1 MPKDIK
7 AEFGRLMRLSR
18 DAKGMSRATL
28 AMRLGISPKTIQ
40 SWEMGRTFIERLDLI
55 PQLEAELECSL
66 STLIAKATGA
76 TVAVGAGVGAT
87 ATATAGVGMGII
99 SSPGFG
105 GGLALSEA
113 AEAMVYDEH
122 QMGSA
127 SQQRLLT
134 RPGPL
139 SLKFNLTT
147 AASMATN
154 DEADKMEVDWVSV
167 PMLKPSAVLNPV
179 FEIQPKDIIRQVI
192 IPREWVPR
200 AGVLVS
206 VRMGDSA
213 MMPMIP
219 LGATVII
226 DLRPLSLEKAL
237 GKIAALD
244 FSGKG
249 LRIRQVKRDMAGER
263 YFGASIMEHGRAQ
276 MQIRLGKGDRI
287 LGEVIGVLASIC

>member
-66 STLIAKATGA
+66 SALIAKATGA
-76 TVAVGAGVGAT
+76 TVVPASGNGDNDNGNDHDSVCMV
-87 ATATAGVGMGII
+87 
-99 SSPGFG
+99 
-105 GGLALSEA
+105 LA
-113 AEAMVYDEH
+113 EH
-122 QMGSA
+122 QMGVA
-127 SQQRLLT
+127 SQQKILT

-139 SLKFNLTT
+139 SPRFTLTT
-147 AASMATN
+147 AASIASDDN
-154 DEADKMEVDWVSV
+154 ADRFELEWVSV
-167 PMLKPSAVLNPV
+167 PMLKPGAVLNPV
-179 FEIQPKDIIRQVI
+179 FEIQPRDVIKHVI

-200 AGVLVS
+200 AGVLVA

-226 DLRPLSLEKAL
+226 DLRPVPMDKAISR
-237 GKIAALD
+237 IAALD
-244 FSGKG
+244 FAGKG
-249 LRIRQVKRDMAGER
+249 LRIRRVVRDMAGEK
-263 YFGASIMEHGRAQ
+263 YYGASITEHGRAQ
-276 MQIRLGKGDRI
+276 IQVRPNKGDRV
-287 LGEVIGVLASIC
+287 LGEVIGVLAAIA

>member
-7 AEFGRLMRLSR
+7 AEFGRLMRMSR

-76 TVAVGAGVGAT
+76 TVNNTMTTAAT
-87 ATATAGVGMGII
+87 
-99 SSPGFG
+99 
-105 GGLALSEA
+105 GLHAAQESLS
-113 AEAMVYDEH
+113 VDEH

-127 SQQRLLT
+127 SQQKLLT

-139 SLKFNLTT
+139 SPKFTLTT
-147 AASMATN
+147 AAAV
-154 DEADKMEVDWVSV
+154 AMEGESEKLEIEWVSV
-167 PMLKPSAVLNPV
+167 PMLKPTAILNPI
-179 FEIQPKDIIRQVI
+179 FETQPKDILRHVI

-200 AGVLVS
+200 AGVLVA

-219 LGATVII
+219 LGATVVI
-226 DLRPLSLEKAL
+226 DLRPIPLDKAL
-237 GKIAALD
+237 SRIAALD
-244 FSGKG
+244 FAGKG
-249 LRIRQVKRDMAGER
+249 LRIRRVVRDMAGER
-263 YFGASIMEHGRAQ
+263 YFGASVTEHGRAQ
-276 MQIRLGKGDRI
+276 MQIRPGKGDRI
-287 LGEVIGVLASIC
+287 LGEVIGVLAAIS

>member
-76 TVAVGAGVGAT
+76 TVGAVQ
-87 ATATAGVGMGII
+87 
-99 SSPGFG
+99 
-105 GGLALSEA
+105 EA
-113 AEAMVYDEH
+113 PIMNLEEH

-127 SQQRLLT
+127 SQQKLLT

-139 SLKFNLTT
+139 SPKFNLTT
-147 AASMATN
+147 AASVALN
-154 DEADKMEVDWVSV
+154 GDADKFEVEWVSV
-167 PMLKPSAVLNPV
+167 PMVKPAAVLNPV
-179 FEIQPKDIIRQVI
+179 FELQPKDIIRHVI

-200 AGVLVS
+200 AGVLVAI
-206 VRMGDSA
+206 RMGDSA

-219 LGATVII
+219 LGSTVVI
-226 DLRPLSLEKAL
+226 DLRPVPLEKAL
-237 GKIAALD
+237 SHIAAVD
-244 FSGKG
+244 FVGKG
-249 LRIRQVKRDMAGER
+249 LRIRRVVRDMAGER
-263 YFGASIMEHGRAQ
+263 YYGASITEHGRAQ
-276 MQIRLGKGDRI
+276 MPIRPNKGDRI
-287 LGEVIGVLASIC
+287 LGEVIGVMASVC

>member
-28 AMRLGISPKTIQ
+28 AVRLGISPKTIQ

-66 STLIAKATGA
+66 SSLIARATGA
-76 TVAVGAGVGAT
+76 TAAGAVVPPDARTDLEAHTMGA
-87 ATATAGVGMGII
+87 
-99 SSPGFG
+99 
-105 GGLALSEA
+105 
-113 AEAMVYDEH
+113 
-122 QMGSA
+122 A

-139 SLKFNLTT
+139 SPKFSLTS
-147 AASMATN
+147 AAALSMN
-154 DEADKMEVDWVSV
+154 GEAELLEAEWVSV
-167 PMLKPSAVLNPV
+167 PLLKPASVLGRV
-179 FEIQPKDIIRQVI
+179 FEIQPKDILRHIL

-200 AGVLVS
+200 AGVLVA

-226 DLRPLSLEKAL
+226 DMRPIALDKAL

-244 FSGKG
+244 FAGKG
-249 LRIRQVKRDMAGER
+249 LRIRKVVRGDSAAER
-263 YFGASIMEHGRAQ
+263 YFGASITEHGRAQ
-276 MQIRLGKGDRI
+276 MPIRPGKDDRV
-287 LGEVIGVLASIC
+287 LGEVIGVLAAIN

>member
-76 TVAVGAGVGAT
+76 TVAVGAG
-87 ATATAGVGMGII
+87 AGSALSLASGQ
-99 SSPGFG
+99 SFS
-105 GGLALSEA
+105 GGLAYSEA
-113 AEAMVYDEH
+113 ADAMVYDEH

-147 AASMATN
+147 AASMAVN
-154 DEADKMEVDWVSV
+154 GEADKMEVDWVSV

-244 FSGKG
+244 FAGKG

-276 MQIRLGKGDRI
+276 MQIRLGKGDRV
-287 LGEVIGVLASIC
+287 LGEVIGVLAPMC

>member
-76 TVAVGAGVGAT
+76 TVAPGPNVAQAGMQQEAP
-87 ATATAGVGMGII
+87 AG
-99 SSPGFG
+99 
-105 GGLALSEA
+105 L
-113 AEAMVYDEH
+113 DEH
-122 QMGSA
+122 QMGTA
-127 SQQRLLT
+127 SQQKLLT

-139 SLKFNLTT
+139 SPKFTLTT
-147 AASMATN
+147 AASVASN
-154 DEADKMEVDWVSV
+154 GDADKLEIEWVSV
-167 PMLKPSAVLNPV
+167 PLLKPGAVLNPV
-179 FEIQPKDIIRQVI
+179 FELQPRDVLKHVL

-200 AGVLVS
+200 AGVLVA

-226 DLRPLSLEKAL
+226 DLRPMPLDKAISR
-237 GKIAALD
+237 IAALD
-244 FSGKG
+244 FAGKG
-249 LRIRQVKRDMAGER
+249 LRIRRVVRDMAGER
-263 YFGASIMEHGRAQ
+263 YFGASITEHGRAQ
-276 MQIRLGKGDRI
+276 IQIRPSKGDRV
-287 LGEVIGVLASIC
+287 LGEVIGVLASVC

>member
-66 STLIAKATGA
+66 SALIARATGA
-76 TVAVGAGVGAT
+76 TVANNS
-87 ATATAGVGMGII
+87 I
-99 SSPGFG
+99 G
-105 GGLALSEA
+105 GPFVNASVESGNG
-113 AEAMVYDEH
+113 EH

-127 SQQRLLT
+127 SQQKLLT

-139 SLKFNLTT
+139 SPKFTLT
-147 AASMATN
+147 AAASAALGNET
-154 DEADKMEVDWVSV
+154 DRYEAEWVSV
-167 PMLKPSAVLNPV
+167 PMLKPSAVLNPI
-179 FEIQPKDIIRQVI
+179 FETQPKDILRHVI

-200 AGVLVS
+200 AGVLVA

-226 DLRPLSLEKAL
+226 DLRPMSMDKAL
-237 GKIAALD
+237 SRICAID
-244 FSGKG
+244 FVGKG
-249 LRIRQVKRDMAGER
+249 LRIRRVVRDMAGER

-276 MQIRLGKGDRI
+276 MQLRPGKGDRI
-287 LGEVIGVLASIC
+287 LGEIIGVQAAVS

>member
-76 TVAVGAGVGAT
+76 TVA
-87 ATATAGVGMGII
+87 
-99 SSPGFG
+99 SPQPAPEVIGNG
-105 GGLALSEA
+105 NTND
-113 AEAMVYDEH
+113 M
-122 QMGSA
+122 QMGTA
-127 SQQRLLT
+127 SQQKLLT

-139 SLKFNLTT
+139 SPKFNLST
-147 AASMATN
+147 AAAIAAN
-154 DEADKMEVDWVSV
+154 GDAEKFEIEWVSV
-167 PMLKPSAVLNPV
+167 PLMKPNAVLSPI
-179 FEIQPKDIIRQVI
+179 FETQPKDIIRHVI

-200 AGVLVS
+200 AGVLVA

-219 LGATVII
+219 LGATVVI
-226 DLRPLSLEKAL
+226 DLRPIPLEKAL
-237 GKIAALD
+237 SRIAALE
-244 FSGKG
+244 FAGKG
-249 LRIRQVKRDMAGER
+249 LRIRRVVRDMAGER
-263 YFGASIMEHGRAQ
+263 YFGASMTEHGRAQ
-276 MQIRLGKGDRI
+276 MQIRPNKRDRI

>member
-66 STLIAKATGA
+66 STLIARATGA
-76 TVAVGAGVGAT
+76 TVA
-87 ATATAGVGMGII
+87 
-99 SSPGFG
+99 
-105 GGLALSEA
+105 
-113 AEAMVYDEH
+113 AEDRPPAIEEH
-122 QMGSA
+122 QMGLA

-139 SLKFNLTT
+139 SPKFTLADAS
-147 AASMATN
+147 AAAGDSEDM
-154 DEADKMEVDWVSV
+154 EAEWVSV
-167 PMLKPSAVLNPV
+167 PLLKPAALLGPV
-179 FEIQPKDIIRQVI
+179 FEIQPKDIIKHI
-192 IPREWVPR
+192 LIPREWVPR
-200 AGVLVS
+200 AGVLVA

-219 LGATVII
+219 LGATV
-226 DLRPLSLEKAL
+226 
-237 GKIAALD
+237 
-244 FSGKG
+244 
-249 LRIRQVKRDMAGER
+249 
-263 YFGASIMEHGRAQ
+263 
-276 MQIRLGKGDRI
+276 
-287 LGEVIGVLASIC
+287 

>member
-66 STLIAKATGA
+66 SSLIAKATGA
-76 TVAVGAGVGAT
+76 TVAGIAAPVG
-87 ATATAGVGMGII
+87 
-99 SSPGFG
+99 SP
-105 GGLALSEA
+105 EPHA
-113 AEAMVYDEH
+113 AFEEL

-139 SLKFNLTT
+139 SPKFTLST
-147 AASMATN
+147 AAAAAFN
-154 DEADKMEVDWVSV
+154 GDGDKLEIEWVSV
-167 PMLKPSAVLNPV
+167 PLLKPAALLSPV
-179 FEIQPKDIIRQVI
+179 FETQPRDILRHVL

-200 AGVLVS
+200 AGVLVA

-219 LGATVII
+219 LGATVVV
-226 DLRPLSLEKAL
+226 DLRPVPLEKAL

-244 FSGKG
+244 FVGKG
-249 LRIRQVKRDMAGER
+249 LRIRQVRRDMAGER
-263 YFGASIMEHGRAQ
+263 YFGASITEHGRAQ
-276 MQIRLGKGDRI
+276 MPIREPKGDRI
-287 LGEVIGVLASIC
+287 LGEVVGVLAQLS

>member
-76 TVAVGAGVGAT
+76 TVNNTLTTSVNHPIAGEVT
-87 ATATAGVGMGII
+87 GM
-99 SSPGFG
+99 
-105 GGLALSEA
+105 
-113 AEAMVYDEH
+113 DEH

-127 SQQRLLT
+127 SQQKLLT

-139 SLKFNLTT
+139 SPKFHLTT
-147 AASMATN
+147 AAAVAAN
-154 DEADKMEVDWVSV
+154 GEAEKLEIEWVSV
-167 PMLKPSAVLNPV
+167 PMLKPGAVLNPI
-179 FEIQPKDIIRQVI
+179 FETQPKDILRHVI

-200 AGVLVS
+200 AGVLVA

-226 DLRPLSLEKAL
+226 DLRPVPLDKAL
-237 GKIAALD
+237 SRIAALD
-244 FSGKG
+244 FAGKG
-249 LRIRQVKRDMAGER
+249 LRIRRVVRDMAGER
-263 YFGASIMEHGRAQ
+263 YFGASITEHGRAQ
-276 MQIRLGKGDRI
+276 MQIRPNKGDRV
-287 LGEVIGVLASIC
+287 LGEVIGVLASIS

>member
-76 TVAVGAGVGAT
+76 TAT
-87 ATATAGVGMGII
+87 APAAPAPIEQPVG
-99 SSPGFG
+99 
-105 GGLALSEA
+105 E
-113 AEAMVYDEH
+113 EV

-127 SQQRLLT
+127 SQQKLLT

-139 SLKFNLTT
+139 SPKFNLTT
-147 AASMATN
+147 AAAIASN
-154 DEADKMEVDWVSV
+154 GDADKFEFEWVSV
-167 PMLKPSAVLNPV
+167 PMLKPTAVLNPI
-179 FEIQPKDIIRQVI
+179 FETQPKDILRHVI

-200 AGVLVS
+200 AGVLVA

-213 MMPMIP
+213 MMPMVP
-219 LGATVII
+219 LGATVVI
-226 DLRPLSLEKAL
+226 DLRPVPMEKAL
-237 GKIAALD
+237 SRIAAIE
-244 FSGKG
+244 FAGKG
-249 LRIRQVKRDMAGER
+249 LRIRRVVRDMAGER
-263 YFGASIMEHGRAQ
+263 YFGASITEHGRAQ
-276 MQIRLGKGDRI
+276 MQIRPSKGDRI
-287 LGEVIGVLASIC
+287 LGEVIGVLAAIV

>member
-76 TVAVGAGVGAT
+76 TVGTAANPAETST
-87 ATATAGVGMGII
+87 AT
-99 SSPGFG
+99 
-105 GGLALSEA
+105 L
-113 AEAMVYDEH
+113 DEH

-139 SLKFNLTT
+139 SPKFTLTT
-147 AASMATN
+147 AAAIAAN
-154 DEADKMEVDWVSV
+154 GDGDKFEIEWVSV
-167 PMLKPSAVLNPV
+167 PMLKTGAVLSPI
-179 FEIQPKDIIRQVI
+179 FETQPKDILRHVI

-200 AGVLVS
+200 AGVLVA

-226 DLRPLSLEKAL
+226 DLRPIPLDKAL

-244 FSGKG
+244 LAGKG
-249 LRIRQVKRDMAGER
+249 LRIRKVVRGDSANER
-263 YFGASIMEHGRAQ
+263 YFGASIHEHGRAQ
-276 MQIRLGKGDRI
+276 MPIRTNKNDRV
-287 LGEVIGVLASIC
+287 LGEVVGVLAPIN

>member
-7 AEFGRLMRLSR
+7 AEFGRLMRMSR

-76 TVAVGAGVGAT
+76 TVGSNGNGNGNGNGDGHGNG
-87 ATATAGVGMGII
+87 TAGYPEPLGQV
-99 SSPGFG
+99 
-105 GGLALSEA
+105 
-113 AEAMVYDEH
+113 VDEH
-122 QMGSA
+122 QMGTA

-139 SLKFNLTT
+139 SPKFTLTT
-147 AASMATN
+147 AASVASN
-154 DEADKMEVDWVSV
+154 GDAERFEIEWVSV
-167 PMLKPSAVLNPV
+167 PMLKPGAVLNPV
-179 FEIQPKDIIRQVI
+179 SETQPKDILRHVI

-200 AGVLVS
+200 AGVLVA

-226 DLRPLSLEKAL
+226 DLRPIPLDKAISR
-237 GKIAALD
+237 IAALD
-244 FSGKG
+244 FAGKG
-249 LRIRQVKRDMAGER
+249 LRIRRVVRDMAGER
-263 YFGASIMEHGRAQ
+263 YYGASITEHGRAQ
-276 MQIRLGKGDRI
+276 IQIRPNKGDRI
-287 LGEVIGVLASIC
+287 LGEVIGVLAPIS

>member
-66 STLIAKATGA
+66 SALIAKATGA
-76 TVAVGAGVGAT
+76 TVSTG
-87 ATATAGVGMGII
+87 
-99 SSPGFG
+99 P
-105 GGLALSEA
+105 A
-113 AEAMVYDEH
+113 APELNET
-122 QMGSA
+122 QMGAA
-127 SQQRLLT
+127 SQQKLLT

-139 SLKFNLTT
+139 SPKFTLATSSQ
-147 AASMATN
+147 AAAE
-154 DEADKMEVDWVSV
+154 DAEKLEVEWVSV
-167 PMLKPSAVLNPV
+167 PLLKPGAVLSPV
-179 FEIQPKDIIRQVI
+179 FEIQPRDIIRHVI

-200 AGVLVS
+200 AGVLVA

-226 DLRPLSLEKAL
+226 DLRPVPMEKAL
-237 GKIAALD
+237 SRVCALD
-244 FSGKG
+244 LSGKG
-249 LRIRQVKRDMAGER
+249 LRIRRVVRDMAGER
-263 YFGASIMEHGRAQ
+263 YYGASITEHGRAQ
-276 MQIRLGKGDRI
+276 IQIRPGKGDRI
-287 LGEVIGVLASIC
+287 LGEVIGILAQTV

>member
-28 AMRLGISPKTIQ
+28 AVRLGISPKTIQ

-76 TVAVGAGVGAT
+76 STGAMAV
-87 ATATAGVGMGII
+87 
-99 SSPGFG
+99 SQ
-105 GGLALSEA
+105 EA
-113 AEAMVYDEH
+113 AVPDEH
-122 QMGSA
+122 QMGTA
-127 SQQRLLT
+127 SQQKLLT

-139 SLKFNLTT
+139 SPKFNLTT
-147 AASMATN
+147 AAAVAVN
-154 DEADKMEVDWVSV
+154 GDADKFEAEWVSV
-167 PMLKPSAVLNPV
+167 PMLKPGAVINPIS
-179 FEIQPKDIIRQVI
+179 ETQPKDILRHVI

-200 AGVLVS
+200 AGVLIA

-219 LGATVII
+219 LGATVVI
-226 DLRPLSLEKAL
+226 DLRPIPLEKAL
-237 GKIAALD
+237 SRIAALD
-244 FSGKG
+244 FAGKG
-249 LRIRQVKRDMAGER
+249 LRIRRVVRDMAGER
-263 YFGASIMEHGRAQ
+263 YFGASITEHGRAQ
-276 MQIRLGKGDRI
+276 MQIRPNKGDRV
-287 LGEVIGVLASIC
+287 LGEVIGVQASIT

>member
-66 STLIAKATGA
+66 SSLIARATGA
-76 TVAVGAGVGAT
+76 TVGASASQYGLIDGN
-87 ATATAGVGMGII
+87 AG
-99 SSPGFG
+99 
-105 GGLALSEA
+105 L
-113 AEAMVYDEH
+113 DQH
-122 QMGSA
+122 QMGAA
-127 SQQRLLT
+127 SQQKLMT

-139 SLKFNLTT
+139 SPRFTLAT
-147 AASMATN
+147 AASVAAN
-154 DEADKMEVDWVSV
+154 EAPENFEVEWVSV

-179 FEIQPKDIIRQVI
+179 FATQPKDVIRHVI

-200 AGVLVS
+200 AGVLVA

-219 LGATVII
+219 LGATVIL
-226 DLRPLSLEKAL
+226 DLRPMSLDRALSR
-237 GKIAALD
+237 IAAID
-244 FSGKG
+244 YVGKG
-249 LRIRQVKRDMAGER
+249 LRIRRVVRDMAGER
-263 YFGASIMEHGRAQ
+263 YYGASITEHGRAQ
-276 MQIRLGKGDRI
+276 IPIRPGKGDRV
-287 LGEVIGVLASIC
+287 LGEVIGVMASVC

>member
-1 MPKDIK
+1 MAKDIK

-66 STLIAKATGA
+66 SSLIARATGA
-76 TVAVGAGVGAT
+76 ANSPPPASAASGMPGTLSAMAASPSFPADTVSTAMAVEGHH
-87 ATATAGVGMGII
+87 
-99 SSPGFG
+99 
-105 GGLALSEA
+105 L
-113 AEAMVYDEH
+113 
-122 QMGSA
+122 MGSA

-139 SLKFNLTT
+139 SPKFTL
-147 AASMATN
+147 APAHAQGVSAF
-154 DEADKMEVDWVSV
+154 DSERLELEWVSL
-167 PMLKPSAVLNPV
+167 PMVKPGAALNPV
-179 FEIQPKDIIRQVI
+179 FEIQPKDILRHVI

-200 AGVLVS
+200 AGVLVA

-219 LGATVII
+219 LGAIVVI
-226 DLRPLSLEKAL
+226 DLRPLALDKTL
-237 GKIAALD
+237 GKVAALD

-249 LRIRQVKRDMAGER
+249 LRIRKVVRGETTGER
-263 YFGASIMEHGRAQ
+263 YFGASVTDHGRAR
-276 MQIRLGKGDRI
+276 MPIRPDKGDRV
-287 LGEVIGVLASIC
+287 LGEVVGILAPVG

>member
-76 TVAVGAGVGAT
+76 TVASPQPVPEVAGNGNGNASDV
-87 ATATAGVGMGII
+87 
-99 SSPGFG
+99 
-105 GGLALSEA
+105 
-113 AEAMVYDEH
+113 

-127 SQQRLLT
+127 SQQKLLT

-139 SLKFNLTT
+139 SPKFNLST
-147 AASMATN
+147 AAAIAAN
-154 DEADKMEVDWVSV
+154 GDAEKFEIEWVSV
-167 PMLKPSAVLNPV
+167 PLMKPNAVLSPI
-179 FEIQPKDIIRQVI
+179 FETQPKDILRHVI

-200 AGVLVS
+200 AGVLVA

-219 LGATVII
+219 LGATVVI
-226 DLRPLSLEKAL
+226 DLRPIPLEKAL
-237 GKIAALD
+237 SRIAALE
-244 FSGKG
+244 FAGKG
-249 LRIRQVKRDMAGER
+249 LRIRRVVREMGNDR
-263 YFGASIMEHGRAQ
+263 YYGASITEHGRAQ
-276 MQIRLGKGDRI
+276 IQLRTEKGDRI
-287 LGEVIGVLASIC
+287 LGEVIGILAPVS

>member
-76 TVAVGAGVGAT
+76 IVSGSVPVGTGTSGSLSPQVDAGVTFEG
-87 ATATAGVGMGII
+87 
-99 SSPGFG
+99 
-105 GGLALSEA
+105 
-113 AEAMVYDEH
+113 H
-122 QMGSA
+122 QMGMA
-127 SQQRLLT
+127 SQQRLMT

-139 SLKFNLTT
+139 SLKFNLTS
-147 AASMATN
+147 AAAVAMDN
-154 DEADKMEVDWVSV
+154 EVEKFEVEWVSV
-167 PMLKPSAVLNPV
+167 PMLKPSAVLNPI

-192 IPREWVPR
+192 IPQEWVPR
-200 AGVLVS
+200 AGVLVA

-219 LGATVII
+219 LGAIVII
-226 DLRPLSLEKAL
+226 DLRPLPLEKAL
-237 GKIAALD
+237 GKITAL
-244 FSGKG
+244 
-249 LRIRQVKRDMAGER
+249 
-263 YFGASIMEHGRAQ
+263 
-276 MQIRLGKGDRI
+276 
-287 LGEVIGVLASIC
+287 

>member
-28 AMRLGISPKTIQ
+28 AVRLGISPKTIQ

-66 STLIAKATGA
+66 SSLIAKATGA
-76 TVAVGAGVGAT
+76 TVANTLAVPEAQVADFAAHSMGA
-87 ATATAGVGMGII
+87 
-99 SSPGFG
+99 
-105 GGLALSEA
+105 
-113 AEAMVYDEH
+113 
-122 QMGSA
+122 A

-139 SLKFNLTT
+139 SPKFSLTS
-147 AASMATN
+147 AAAVSLGGESELL
-154 DEADKMEVDWVSV
+154 EAEWVSV
-167 PMLKPSAVLNPV
+167 PLLKPAAVLGPV
-179 FEIQPKDIIRQVI
+179 FEIQPKDIVRHIL

-200 AGVLVS
+200 AGVLAA

-219 LGATVII
+219 LGATVVL
-226 DLRPLSLEKAL
+226 DLRAVPLEKAL
-237 GKIAALD
+237 GRTVAID
-244 FSGKG
+244 FAGKG
-249 LRIRQVKRDMAGER
+249 LRIRQMKRDMAGER
-263 YFGASIMEHGRAQ
+263 YFGASVTEHGRAQ
-276 MQIRLGKGDRI
+276 IPVRPNRGDRVI
-287 LGEVIGVLASIC
+287 GEVVGVLAQVS

>member
-66 STLIAKATGA
+66 SSLIAKATGA
-76 TVAVGAGVGAT
+76 TVAEGEQ
-87 ATATAGVGMGII
+87 
-99 SSPGFG
+99 PG
-105 GGLALSEA
+105 EI
-113 AEAMVYDEH
+113 EDV
-122 QMGSA
+122 QMGAA
-127 SQQRLLT
+127 SQQKLLT

-139 SLKFNLTT
+139 SPKFNLAD
-147 AASMATN
+147 AASVASN
-154 DEADKMEVDWVSV
+154 GDADKFEIEWVSV
-167 PMLKPSAVLNPV
+167 PMLKPGAVLNPV
-179 FEIQPKDIIRQVI
+179 FEIQPRDILRHVI

-200 AGVLVS
+200 AGVLVA

-226 DLRPLSLEKAL
+226 DMRPLPLEKAL
-237 GKIAALD
+237 SRIAAIE

-249 LRIRQVKRDMAGER
+249 LRIRRVVRDMAGDR
-263 YFGASIMEHGRAQ
+263 FYGASITEHGRAQ
-276 MQIRLGKGDRI
+276 MQIKPSKGDRV
-287 LGEVIGVLASIC
+287 LGEVIGVLAPIC

>member
-76 TVAVGAGVGAT
+76 TVGA
-87 ATATAGVGMGII
+87 
-99 SSPGFG
+99 P
-105 GGLALSEA
+105 A
-113 AEAMVYDEH
+113 AENANAISEH

-127 SQQRLLT
+127 SQQKLLT

-139 SLKFNLTT
+139 SPKFNLST
-147 AASMATN
+147 AAAVAANS
-154 DEADKMEVDWVSV
+154 DVDKFEIEWVSV
-167 PMLKPSAVLNPV
+167 PMLKPTAVLNPI
-179 FEIQPKDIIRQVI
+179 FEIQPRDIIRHVI

-200 AGVLVS
+200 AGVLVA

-226 DLRPLSLEKAL
+226 DLRPVPMEKAL
-237 GKIAALD
+237 SRIAAID
-244 FSGKG
+244 FVGKG
-249 LRIRQVKRDMAGER
+249 MRIRRVVRDMAGER
-263 YFGASIMEHGRAQ
+263 YYGASITEHGRAQ
-276 MQIRLGKGDRI
+276 MQIRPNKGDRI
-287 LGEVIGVLASIC
+287 LGEIVGVMAAVC

>member
-76 TVAVGAGVGAT
+76 TVGAVA
-87 ATATAGVGMGII
+87 
-99 SSPGFG
+99 SPDV
-105 GGLALSEA
+105 A
-113 AEAMVYDEH
+113 VDEH

-139 SLKFNLTT
+139 SPKFSLTT
-147 AASMATN
+147 AAAAALNGES
-154 DEADKMEVDWVSV
+154 ERFEVEWVSV
-167 PMLKPSAVLNPV
+167 PMLKPTALQGHIS
-179 FEIQPKDIIRQVI
+179 ETQPKDIIRHVI

-200 AGVLVS
+200 AGVLVA

-219 LGATVII
+219 LSATVII
-226 DLRPLSLEKAL
+226 DLRPIPLDKAL
-237 GKIAALD
+237 GKIAALY
-244 FSGKG
+244 FEGKG

-263 YFGASIMEHGRAQ
+263 YYGASITEHGRAQ
-276 MQIRLGKGDRI
+276 MQIRPNKGDRV
-287 LGEVIGVLASIC
+287 LGEIIGVLAAIS

>member
-1 MPKDIK
+1 MSAGCVGVARRKEGHQEMPKDIK

-76 TVAVGAGVGAT
+76 TVNNTAVVAETVGT
-87 ATATAGVGMGII
+87 
-99 SSPGFG
+99 GF
-105 GGLALSEA
+105 
-113 AEAMVYDEH
+113 DEH

-139 SLKFNLTT
+139 SPKFNLTT
-147 AASMATN
+147 AAAVAAN
-154 DEADKMEVDWVSV
+154 GDADKLEIDWVSV
-167 PMLKPSAVLNPV
+167 PLMKPGAVLNPI
-179 FEIQPKDIIRQVI
+179 FEAQPKDIIRHVI

-200 AGVLVS
+200 AGVLVA

-226 DLRPLSLEKAL
+226 DLRPLPVDKAL
-237 GKIAALD
+237 SRIAALD
-244 FSGKG
+244 FAGKG
-249 LRIRQVKRDMAGER
+249 LRIRRVVRDMAGDR
-263 YFGASIMEHGRAQ
+263 YFGASITEHGRAQ
-276 MQIRLGKGDRI
+276 MQIRPSKGDRI
-287 LGEVIGVLASIC
+287 LGEVIGVLAHVS

>member
-76 TVAVGAGVGAT
+76 TVTLTSGSLAGPVP
-87 ATATAGVGMGII
+87 I
-99 SSPGFG
+99 
-105 GGLALSEA
+105 
-113 AEAMVYDEH
+113 DEH

-127 SQQRLLT
+127 SQQKLLT

-139 SLKFNLTT
+139 SPKFNLS
-147 AASMATN
+147 AASAVATGA
-154 DEADKMEVDWVSV
+154 EADNLEAEWVSV
-167 PMLKPSAVLNPV
+167 PMLKPTAVLNPISD
-179 FEIQPKDIIRQVI
+179 IQPRDIIRHVI

-200 AGVLVS
+200 AGVLIA

-226 DLRPLSLEKAL
+226 DLRPVPLDKAL
-237 GKIAALD
+237 SRIAAIE
-244 FSGKG
+244 FTGKG
-249 LRIRQVKRDMAGER
+249 MRIRRVVRDMAGER
-263 YFGASIMEHGRAQ
+263 YFGASITEHGRAQ
-276 MQIRLGKGDRI
+276 MQIRPSKGDRI
-287 LGEVIGVLASIC
+287 LGEVIGVLAAVC

>member
-18 DAKGMSRATL
+18 DAKGMSRAAL

-76 TVAVGAGVGAT
+76 TVA
-87 ATATAGVGMGII
+87 
-99 SSPGFG
+99 G
-105 GGLALSEA
+105 GNGNGGDE
-113 AEAMVYDEH
+113 EIAMPAVDEM
-122 QMGSA
+122 QMGTA

-139 SLKFNLTT
+139 SPKFNLTT
-147 AASMATN
+147 AAAVAANGDS
-154 DEADKMEVDWVSV
+154 DRLEIEWVSV
-167 PMLKPSAVLNPV
+167 PMLKPNAVLNPICD
-179 FEIQPKDIIRQVI
+179 IQPKDIIRHVI

-200 AGVLVS
+200 AGVLVA

-219 LGATVII
+219 LGATVVI
-226 DLRPLSLEKAL
+226 DLRPVSLEKAISR
-237 GKIAALD
+237 IAAIE
-244 FSGKG
+244 FAGKG
-249 LRIRQVKRDMAGER
+249 LRIRRVVRDMAGER
-263 YFGASIMEHGRAQ
+263 YYGASITEHGRAQ
-276 MQIRLGKGDRI
+276 IQIRPPKGDRI
-287 LGEVIGVLASIC
+287 LGEVIGVLAAVS

>member
-76 TVAVGAGVGAT
+76 IVSGSVPVGTGTSGSLSPQVDAGVTFEG
-87 ATATAGVGMGII
+87 
-99 SSPGFG
+99 
-105 GGLALSEA
+105 
-113 AEAMVYDEH
+113 H
-122 QMGSA
+122 QMGMA
-127 SQQRLLT
+127 SQQRLMT

-139 SLKFNLTT
+139 SPKFNLTS
-147 AASMATN
+147 AASVAMDN
-154 DEADKMEVDWVSV
+154 DVEKFEVEWVSV
-167 PMLKPSAVLNPV
+167 PMLKPSAVLNPI

-200 AGVLVS
+200 AGVLVA

-219 LGATVII
+219 LGAIVII
-226 DLRPLSLEKAL
+226 DLRPLPLEKAL
-237 GKIAALD
+237 GKITALE
-244 FSGKG
+244 FAGKG

-263 YFGASIMEHGRAQ
+263 YYGASITEHGRAQ
-276 MQIRLGKGDRI
+276 IQIRPNRGDKV
-287 LGEVIGVLASIC
+287 LGEIIGILASVC

>member
-76 TVAVGAGVGAT
+76 TVSTGQ
-87 ATATAGVGMGII
+87 
-99 SSPGFG
+99 
-105 GGLALSEA
+105 A
-113 AEAMVYDEH
+113 APAELDET
-122 QMGSA
+122 QMGAA
-127 SQQRLLT
+127 SQQKLLT

-139 SLKFNLTT
+139 SPKFTL
-147 AASMATN
+147 APSDQATGE
-154 DEADKMEVDWVSV
+154 DAEKLEVEWVSV
-167 PMLKPSAVLNPV
+167 PMLKPGAVLSPV
-179 FEIQPKDIIRQVI
+179 FEIQPRDIIRHVI

-200 AGVLVS
+200 AGVLVA

-219 LGATVII
+219 LGSIVII
-226 DLRPLSLEKAL
+226 DLRPVPTEKAL
-237 GKIAALD
+237 SRICALD
-244 FSGKG
+244 LSGKG
-249 LRIRQVKRDMAGER
+249 LRIRRVVRDMAGER
-263 YFGASIMEHGRAQ
+263 YYGASITEHGRAQ
-276 MQIRLGKGDRI
+276 IQIRPNKGDRI
-287 LGEVIGVLASIC
+287 LGEVIGILAQTT

>member
-76 TVAVGAGVGAT
+76 NIGVP
-87 ATATAGVGMGII
+87 
-99 SSPGFG
+99 SSSASVETITHIDG
-105 GGLALSEA
+105 
-113 AEAMVYDEH
+113 H

-139 SLKFNLTT
+139 SPKFTLSS
-147 AASMATN
+147 AAEIAAT
-154 DEADKMEVDWVSV
+154 ETEKLESEWVSV
-167 PMLKPSAVLNPV
+167 PMMKPTAVLSPICEV
-179 FEIQPKDIIRQVI
+179 QPKDVIRHVI

-200 AGVLVS
+200 AGVLVA
-206 VRMGDSA
+206 VRMTDSA

-219 LGATVII
+219 LGATVIV
-226 DLRPLSLEKAL
+226 DLRPMPLEKAL
-237 GKIAALD
+237 GKIAAVE
-244 FSGKG
+244 FIGKG
-249 LRIRQVKRDMAGER
+249 LRIRRIKRDETGER
-263 YFGASIMEHGRAQ
+263 YFGAAITEHGRAQ
-276 MQIRLGKGDRI
+276 IQIRPHKGDRI
-287 LGEVIGVLASIC
+287 LGEIIGILASFG

>member
-76 TVAVGAGVGAT
+76 SVTAPVSGNEIPEAT
-87 ATATAGVGMGII
+87 
-99 SSPGFG
+99 
-105 GGLALSEA
+105 SE
-113 AEAMVYDEH
+113 M

-139 SLKFNLTT
+139 SPKFNLTT
-147 AASMATN
+147 AAAVAMN
-154 DEADKMEVDWVSV
+154 GDMEKLELEWVSV
-167 PMLKPSAVLNPV
+167 PLMKPAAVLNPI
-179 FEIQPKDIIRQVI
+179 FEAQPKDVLRHVI

-200 AGVLVS
+200 AGVLVA

-226 DLRPLSLEKAL
+226 DLRPLPLEKAL
-237 GKIAALD
+237 SRIAALD
-244 FSGKG
+244 FIGKG
-249 LRIRQVKRDMAGER
+249 LRIRRVVRDMAGER
-263 YFGASIMEHGRAQ
+263 YFGASITEHGRAQ
-276 MQIRLGKGDRI
+276 MQIRPTKGDRV
-287 LGEVIGVLASIC
+287 LGEVIGVLAHMV

>member
-76 TVAVGAGVGAT
+76 TVAAPVPGIEAGPESAS
-87 ATATAGVGMGII
+87 AI
-99 SSPGFG
+99 
-105 GGLALSEA
+105 
-113 AEAMVYDEH
+113 DEH

-139 SLKFNLTT
+139 SPKFNLTT
-147 AASMATN
+147 AAAVAAN
-154 DEADKMEVDWVSV
+154 GDIDKFETEWVSV
-167 PMLKPSAVLNPV
+167 PMLKPSAVLNPI
-179 FEIQPKDIIRQVI
+179 FETQPKDIIRHVI

-200 AGVLVS
+200 AGVLVA

-219 LGATVII
+219 LGAIVII
-226 DLRPLSLEKAL
+226 DLRPVPLEKAL
-237 GKIAALD
+237 SKIAALD
-244 FSGKG
+244 FAGKG
-249 LRIRQVKRDMAGER
+249 LRVRRVVRDMAGER
-263 YFGASIMEHGRAQ
+263 YFGASITEHGRAQ
-276 MQIRLGKGDRI
+276 MQIRPTKGDRV
-287 LGEVIGVLASIC
+287 LGEVIGVLASIG